1 MKKSLIGALVFLLLI
16 GLNADVLAQ
25 TRISFVRGRTS
36 ATVSGRIYGN
46 GENSYVLRARRGQF
60 LSANLSSRS
69 DCILFT
75 NGATSTS
82 YITRSGNNY
91 LYLTNRCGGTTT
103 FTLTVSINYGSD

>member
-1 MKKSLIGALVFLLLI
+1 MKRSFIGAVVLVLLI
-16 GLNADVLAQ
+16 GLNVDILAQ

-36 ATVSGRIYGN
+36 STVSGRIYGD
-46 GENSYVLRARRGQF
+46 GSNSYVLRARRGQL

-69 DCILFT
+69 DCILFS

-82 YITRSGNNY
+82 YITRAGSNY
-91 LYLTNRCGGTTT
+91 LYLTNRCGRSAT